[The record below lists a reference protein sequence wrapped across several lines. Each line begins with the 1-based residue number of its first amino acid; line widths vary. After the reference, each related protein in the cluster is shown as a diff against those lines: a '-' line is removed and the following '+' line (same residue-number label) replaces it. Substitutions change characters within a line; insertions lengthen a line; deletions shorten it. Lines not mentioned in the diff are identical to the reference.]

1 MTAHASANETTP
13 DVDNNHYLED
23 LRSKKSLEWVSVQNK
38 RTINQLFSG
47 KAVEHEI
54 LHDELLQI
62 FDDKNRKCRTCAS
75 EAIFCTILARRR
87 ARERDL
93 AKNDVGGV
101 QEVGTGM
108 GNGVG
113 RWHWRKEEGKSWVYK
128 GANFCVTARGN
139 ITERIGV

>member
-62 FDDKNRKCRTCAS
+62 FDDKNRVPHVRVRGNFLYNFWQDAEHVKGIWRRTTWEEYKKA
-75 EAIFCTILARRR
+75 EPEWETVLDVDALA
-87 ARERDL
+87 
-93 AKNDVGGV
+93 
-101 QEVGTGM
+101 
-108 GNGVG
+108 
-113 RWHWRKEEGKSWVYK
+113 KEEGKSWVYK
-128 GANFCVTARGN
+128 GANFLCYGPG
-139 ITERIGV
+139 E

>member
-1 MTAHASANETTP
+1 MTAHASTNETTP

-62 FDDKNRKCRTCAS
+62 FDDKNV
-75 EAIFCTILARRR
+75 EAARARPRQFSCTILARRR

-113 RWHWRKEEGKSWVYK
+113 R
-128 GANFCVTARGN
+128 
-139 ITERIGV
+139 